1 MDVRTEAICE
11 LLLLPLSCSLTLV
24 MRQYHKVCHWSVRT
38 DQQRVK
44 RYLTSEENVSG
55 FVLEAE
61 GIHAAVVWSTRIV
74 CLDEICICASHS
86 STETHHTLVTKMH
99 LCTQNLGCVLPKIFQ
114 TRQTVDV
121 PVQSACWYAGYPKCG
136 GHRRWQSEL
145 NTTRGN
151 HGTLHHQ
158 QHCTTAASSDTH
170 HTTLG
175 LGDLKRR
182 TLGLEFLCFAIHML
196 WSPRFFSELMLCQC
210 THYDLAEVC
219 VLFFIYIHSIQ

>member
-61 GIHAAVVWSTRIV
+61 GIHAAVVWSTHIV

-136 GHRRWQSEL
+136 ATGGDRANW
-145 NTTRGN
+145 
-151 HGTLHHQ
+151 TL
-158 QHCTTAASSDTH
+158 
-170 HTTLG
+170 
-175 LGDLKRR
+175 R
-182 TLGLEFLCFAIHML
+182 EAIM
-196 WSPRFFSELMLCQC
+196 
-210 THYDLAEVC
+210 A
-219 VLFFIYIHSIQ
+219 HSITSSTAQLLPAVTPITQHWGWVI